1 MDGEKAKVAITH
13 DVNKARY
20 NYPLTEA
27 ANKWVLDKILN
38 VDKVVVQSWYVPE
51 QDGCKV
57 GYSCVKNSKVVCQI
71 VFDENTLM
79 EDRIAAMQVS
89 LRMTDGNNSQ
99 KQKSSTSSP

>member
-13 DVNKARY
+13 DVHKARY

-51 QDGCKV
+51 QDSYKV

-71 VFDENTLM
+71 TFDDNTPI

-89 LRMTDGNNSQ
+89 LRMTNGNDSQ
-99 KQKSSTSSP
+99 KQTSSTSSP